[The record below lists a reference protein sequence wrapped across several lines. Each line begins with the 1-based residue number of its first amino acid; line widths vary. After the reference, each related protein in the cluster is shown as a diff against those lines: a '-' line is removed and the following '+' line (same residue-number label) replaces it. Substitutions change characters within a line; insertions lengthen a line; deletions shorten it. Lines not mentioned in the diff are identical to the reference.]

1 MLTTINKFFRCFPF
15 ILLLCIGVFLTL
27 WQNSAKVVIDG
38 VSLWAFCVL
47 PSVFPYLFISALA
60 QKTKGAYMFGKYSSP
75 ITKKLFN
82 VGDMGG
88 YLFIVSTLSG
98 YPSGAKAVADA
109 KTLGVLSDVESQRAS
124 TFCSIASPVFL
135 ISAVGTITF
144 NNRLFGILLFLSN
157 FLASI
162 LVGIVFSFY
171 KRKDNSVTQ
180 LKTNQIK
187 NEILLFDVAL
197 NAVNSILVIGALI
210 TLFYLLTEILIALK
224 ILTPLTNLLYFIT
237 KDKAVSDGIGAGLFE
252 VTCGLKKLSATN
264 SKFALSVASF
274 LTGFGGFSIIMQST
288 AFLKKAKI
296 KTAPFLFSK
305 ILSAFFSF
313 FISLIFSVIFL
324 W

>member
-1 MLTTINKFFRCFPF
+1 MLTLKNNFFKCLPF
-15 ILLLCIGVFLTL
+15 ILLLCASVFLTL

-47 PSVFPYLFISALA
+47 PSVFPYLFISAMA
-60 QKTKGAYMFGKYSSP
+60 QKTKGAYLFGKLSSP
-75 ITKKLFN
+75 LTKKLFN

-109 KTLGVLSDVESQRAS
+109 KMMGMLSDVESQRAS
-124 TFCSIASPVFL
+124 AFCSIASPVFL
-135 ISAVGTITF
+135 ISAVGSVTF

-162 LVGIVFSFY
+162 IVGIVFSFY

-187 NEILLFDVAL
+187 NEILLFDLAL
-197 NAVNSILVIGALI
+197 NAVTSILVIGALI
-210 TLFYLLTEILIALK
+210 TFFYLLTEMLIALK
-224 ILTPLTNLLYFIT
+224 ILTPLTKFLYIIT
-237 KDKAVSDGIGAGLFE
+237 GDKHLSEGIAAGIIE

-274 LTGFGGFSIIMQST
+274 LTGFGGLSIIMQST

-296 KTAPFLFSK
+296 KTAPFILSK
-305 ILSAFFSF
+305 ILSAVFSF

-324 W
+324 